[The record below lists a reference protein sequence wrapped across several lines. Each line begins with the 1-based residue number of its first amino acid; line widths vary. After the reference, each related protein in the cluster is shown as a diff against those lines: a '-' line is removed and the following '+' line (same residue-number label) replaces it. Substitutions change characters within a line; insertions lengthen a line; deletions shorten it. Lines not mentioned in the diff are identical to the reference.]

1 MPAFSNEVYDSTKE
15 RPAEEQLSPYT
26 DYLQRRAKAAQ
37 KREGSASAFAPR
49 LSIADQIAAEKGYRS
64 GEYGRREK
72 AGQQQMNLAKA
83 EDTRQGTVADRV
95 RNALY
100 NRERLGEQFDTQQS
114 QAQRSLG
121 QGFKEMQQQAGQ
133 QIAKQDFSAYQNA
146 ADRYDGL
153 MAAYDKGVAEMGIL
167 DAARGNAL
175 RIADLDAYFA
185 RVGNDMDNAF
195 KDWQATAQFDAN
207 EALAKINNE
216 SAGIAAIIDG
226 LFKIGGR
233 VGYEAMEQ
241 NYFGGTPVWNG

>member
-15 RPAEEQLSPYT
+15 RPAEDQLNPYT

-49 LSIADQIAAEKGYRS
+49 LSIADQIASENTYRS

-83 EDTRQGTVADRV
+83 EDTRQGTVSDRV

-114 QAQRSLG
+114 QAQRSFG
-121 QGFKEMQQQAGQ
+121 QGIEEMQQQAGQ
-133 QIAKQDFSAYQNA
+133 QIAKQDFSAYQNS
-146 ADRYDGL
+146 ADRYDSL
-153 MAAYDKGVAEMGIL
+153 MAAYDKGVAELGIL

-185 RVGNDMDNAF
+185 RAGNDLDNAF
-195 KDWQATAQFDAN
+195 KDWQATADMDYKAMMAELDN
-207 EALAKINNE
+207 EVKGM
-216 SAGIAAIIDG
+216 SAMIDG
-226 LFKIGGR
+226 LFKIGGI
-233 VGYEAMEQ
+233 VTTDWLS
-241 NYFGGTPVWNG
+241 NK